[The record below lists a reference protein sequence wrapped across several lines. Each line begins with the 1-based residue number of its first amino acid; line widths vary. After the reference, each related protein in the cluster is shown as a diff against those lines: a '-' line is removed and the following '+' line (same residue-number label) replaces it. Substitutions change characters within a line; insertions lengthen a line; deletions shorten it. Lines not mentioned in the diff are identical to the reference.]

1 MKKSIIIRTVAGIF
15 ILILIAGGISTQAAE
30 KEDLEAARKEYQA
43 SAQDESARV
52 RYVTKLAQIR
62 ERQLHQYWQSGNMS
76 PEYENTVREVNSEL
90 QKHPAPPNSDS
101 KKLSKLLVG
110 SWRSPRR
117 VYIFRANGKWGT
129 EGGPVSGS
137 WRINGNQLMLEE
149 GSRTIILIDQNYFIY
164 SENEALAFHVRTKD

>member
-1 MKKSIIIRTVAGIF
+1 MKVMDKSIIIRTVIGVVVV
-15 ILILIAGGISTQAAE
+15 ILIAGGISIQAAE

-43 SAQDESARV
+43 SAHDESARV

-62 ERQLHQYWQSGNMS
+62 ERQLHQYWEDGNRS
-76 PEYENTVREVNSEL
+76 PEDEKTVREVNSEL

-117 VYIFRANGKWGT
+117 VYIFRADGKWGS
-129 EGGPVSGS
+129 EGGPLSGS
-137 WRINGNQLMLEE
+137 WRISGNKLI
-149 GSRTIILIDQNYFIY
+149 GCGTIILIDQDYLIY
-164 SENEALAFHVRTKD
+164 SDKEDPFFHVRVKE